1 MSGDFVG
8 GTIGYAPGLTE
19 KLSWGVCK
27 AFNTV
32 VTDTASICTF
42 TTSEDFGTTA
52 GTCELTDAA
61 TNGKTH
67 VCEYTA
73 GTANDAGDAWTAA
86 DSCTAYVYGC
96 SEGAMATHTAI
107 DAEVKVAFLG
117 VGSAIDTLEQSIF
130 AANKSMDWMW
140 LLLGGSLVFFM
151 HSGFALLE
159 VGSVSVRNTQ
169 NILFKNVISPTVA
182 AILFWAFGYT
192 IAYGSNSCAN
202 EDGTVTTSGFI
213 GSSCYYFM
221 SDVVVEDADGAA
233 YDGGWYAGWFFQWA
247 FCATASTIVSGAVA
261 ERIVFKVY
269 VIITVFL
276 TAFIYPV
283 VVHWGWST
291 DGWASAFNSASD
303 LLMGVGVVDFAGSG
317 IVHMTGGVAALVA
330 AILIGPRHG
339 RFVTQYCLEINGKQ
353 RWFAQVKDQPLI
365 QMTAERWMEIVDDE
379 DSASGETWKQVKP
392 AVMKQL
398 DEQVVAAGSL
408 PTRTKA
414 NPFPC
419 QSSTF
424 QTFGCLILWF
434 GWYGFN
440 CVSTLRISEGYSGI
454 AAKVAV
460 TTTLAAGGG
469 ALSAGA
475 LTYALDGVQDLGAMS
490 NGILAGLVSITSACP
505 AVEPWAAIVIGL
517 LGGLV
522 YYLACKL
529 LEALRIDDVVLAIP
543 VHCFC
548 GMWGVLAVGLF
559 ASPQAMA
566 VAYGS
571 GGCGLFYAG
580 HDLCLYPG
588 DQFMAQLVFV
598 LAIVGWVIATVT
610 PVLLVTK
617 FILGKMP
624 GFEYTADHTNPLAYS
639 PTMQMLGMDEVK
651 HGGMSGSETTTVYT
665 QQPNPASTNT
675 NNPTQGAVNP
685 RKRRSSVVG
694 QVVVAADDDDAAP

>member
-1 MSGDFVG
+1 MSGNFIG
-8 GTIGYAPGLTE
+8 GTIPGWSVGITDKISYNICGVFDQPASADLCTLTP
-19 KLSWGVCK
+19 S
-27 AFNTV
+27 
-32 VTDTASICTF
+32 D
-42 TTSEDFGTTA
+42 DFGTTPGSCA
-52 GTCELTDAA
+52 VAEDSAA
-61 TNGKTH
+61 SHFCTYN
-67 VCEYTA
+67 E
-73 GTANDAGDAWTAA
+73 GTANNAGDGWATA
-86 DSCTAYVYGC
+86 DSCSATAYGC
-96 SEGAMATHTAI
+96 SDAAI
-107 DAEVKVAFLG
+107 AAALPNDPIVASAFQG
-117 VGSAIDTLEQSIF
+117 VASAVDTLEESIY
-130 AANKSMDWMW
+130 AANKSMDYMW

-192 IAYGSNSCAN
+192 IAYGSNACN
-202 EDGTVTTSGFI
+202 PEVVSGFM

-221 SDVVVEDADGAA
+221 TDVVVADADGAG

-269 VIITVFL
+269 VVITVFL

-291 DGWASAFNSASD
+291 DGWASAFNSASPK
-303 LLMGVGVVDFAGSG
+303 LFGVGVVDFAGSG

-330 AILIGPRHG
+330 AILVGPRHG
-339 RFVTQYCLEINGKQ
+339 RFVTQYCLPKNGKD
-353 RWFAQVKDQPLI
+353 RWYAMVKDQPLV
-365 QMTAERWMEIVDDE
+365 QMTSERWMEIVDD
-379 DSASGETWKQVKP
+379 SNSPSGETWK
-392 AVMKQL
+392 AVRAATMKEL
-398 DEQVVAAGSL
+398 DEKGVGSGSL
-408 PTRTKA
+408 KTRVKT

-419 QSSTF
+419 QSPTF

-440 CVSTLRISEGYSGI
+440 CVSTLIISGGYSGI

-460 TTTLAAGGG
+460 TTTLAAAGG
-469 ALSAGA
+469 AISAGL
-475 LTYALDGVQDLGAMS
+475 LTYVLDGDQDLGAMS

-522 YYLACKL
+522 YYLAVKL
-529 LEALRIDDVVLAIP
+529 LDALHIDDVVLAIP

-580 HDLCLYPG
+580 HELCTAAG

-598 LAIVGWVIATVT
+598 LAIIAWVASTTTI
-610 PVLLVTK
+610 VLLGAKVV
-617 FILGKMP
+617 LGSLC
-624 GFEYTADHTNPLAYS
+624 GFEYTDDHKNPLAYS
-639 PTMQMLGMDEVK
+639 PEMQMLGMDQVK
-651 HGGMSGSETTTVYT
+651 HGGMSGSETTTVYS
-665 QQPNPASTNT
+665 QKPNPASTNLK
-675 NNPTQGAVNP
+675 NPTQGAVNP

-694 QVVVAADDDDAAP
+694 QVVVSAVDSDEETTNP